1 MKCWKFELKSP
12 TQPFLVGALFFS
24 FNSLSKLSEPLTKHC
39 QLSGVTRSEQN
50 NWHHGSW
57 RLVTSGEHLNSG
69 HSSVVHLRSEHLLS
83 SLTATLAF
91 HKPRPVRGIGGWS
104 FGANSSSKETT
115 PHSEVVAAG
124 DSWRVFYLF
133 HPGLWSVINCD
144 NVIRWLQGS
153 VIISDRL

>member
-1 MKCWKFELKSP
+1 MKSP

-57 RLVTSGEHLNSG
+57 RLVTSVEHLNSG

-91 HKPRPVRGIGGWS
+91 HKPRPVRGL
-104 FGANSSSKETT
+104 EDDHLVQT
-115 PHSEVVAAG
+115 PHQKRQPLTQRWWQLETVG
-124 DSWRVFYLF
+124 ECFICFIRD
-133 HPGLWSVINCD
+133 CD
-144 NVIRWLQGS
+144 P
-153 VIISDRL
+153 